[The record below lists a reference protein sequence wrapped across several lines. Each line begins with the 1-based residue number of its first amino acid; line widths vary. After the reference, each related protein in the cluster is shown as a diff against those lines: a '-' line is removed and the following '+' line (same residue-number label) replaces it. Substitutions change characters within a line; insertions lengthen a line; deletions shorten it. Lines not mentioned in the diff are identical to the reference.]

1 MASQSD
7 QLRPVTNGV
16 YDYQSLFNAAP
27 AAYLVLAPDPPKFNI
42 IAVTDVYLAA
52 SMTRREEIIGRSPFE
67 VFPDNPDDPRADS
80 VAKLRAS
87 LTRVLETCSAD
98 IMAIQKYDIPRRSP
112 DGGFEER
119 YWSPA
124 NTPVFDERGRI
135 TQIIHCV
142 EDVSDKVRENRIL
155 MQLAMDHAAIG
166 TWLFDSVTGLVTSSE
181 EVRRMFGASSGD
193 APDEHLFSRLHVEDR
208 PRVEA
213 ELKASMQTGKT
224 YDTEFRIVNNGEI
237 RWIRSKGRL
246 LDSRLSPA
254 RLIGFAEDITER
266 KMAEQ
271 ALARS
276 QKELENQWAELES
289 IYRTAPIGLALFDPV
304 EFRYLRLNDRQAEIV
319 GLPQEQVLGRTLTEI
334 APIDGL
340 HEMFERVARGEALR
354 NALLEGE
361 LPTRPGEHRYWAVN
375 YEPVMGAD
383 GRVQAITAASL
394 EITAQ
399 KRAEQALVQSEKLA
413 AVGRLAASIAHEI
426 NNPLESVT
434 NLLFLAQNATS
445 LDVIRNYIRL
455 ADAELARVTQIAT
468 QTLRFHRQNSG
479 PMPTRIYETIDNV
492 LALYQGRITNAGIE
506 IKRQYRK
513 TSPLTCFADEM
524 RQLLANLISNAVDAT
539 AVDGTVVVRKRERT
553 DWRTGQRGIRITVA
567 DSGHGMNAETR
578 RRIFEPF
585 FTTKESTGTGLGL
598 WVSRGII
605 EKHGGTISVRS
616 SQDGAHRGTSFSLFV
631 PYDNP
636 TNKTRRA

>member
-193 APDEHLFSRLHVEDR
+193 APDEHLFSRLHAEDR

-479 PMPTRIYETIDNV
+479 PMPTRIYEIIDNV